1 MNSYI
6 GIAFKHEINSLP
18 MPILQIQNL
27 NAGYGELHIL
37 KDVNLE
43 LPAGS
48 MSVLM
53 GPNGAGKSTLL
64 KSVYALTTIKDGKVL
79 LEGKNITRLPAHK
92 LLDRGVAYVPQ
103 GKVNF
108 GLLTIRENLF
118 MGAHYISDKEELQR
132 RLADVYRQ
140 FPVLAQ
146 KQKQYAFSL
155 SGGEQQ
161 MLAIGRALMSKP
173 KLLLMD
179 EPSLGLAPKLVK
191 TVFESI
197 REIKENFNTTILI
210 VEHNLKSLMDV
221 ADYGFILVQG
231 RMVAHDTCSQLK
243 NSDIMQKVFVGK
255 FE

>member
-1 MNSYI
+1 M
-6 GIAFKHEINSLP
+6 ALLEIK
-18 MPILQIQNL
+18 NL

-37 KDVNLE
+37 KDVNLNLE
-43 LPAGS
+43 KGS

-64 KSVYALTTIKDGKVL
+64 KSVYALTDIISGSVK
-79 LEGKNITRLPAHK
+79 LEGKDITGLPAHK
-92 LLDRGVAYVPQ
+92 LMDRGVAYVTQ

-108 GLLTIRENLF
+108 GLLSIRDNLF
-118 MGAHYISDKEELQR
+118 MGAHYLKDKKEIQS
-132 RLADVYRQ
+132 RLESVFEQ
-140 FPVLAQ
+140 FPVLKE

-191 TVFESI
+191 EVFKS
-197 REIKENFNTTILI
+197 IKEIRDNFDTTILI

-221 ADYGFILVQG
+221 ADYGFVLVQG
-231 RMVAHDTCSQLK
+231 EMVAHDTCANLK
-243 NSDIMQKVFVGK
+243 DSDIMKKVFVGT

>member
-1 MNSYI
+1 MATI
-6 GIAFKHEINSLP
+6 LEIN
-18 MPILQIQNL
+18 NL

-37 KDVNLE
+37 KDVDLNLKK
-43 LPAGS
+43 GS

-64 KSVYALTTIKDGKVL
+64 KSVYALTDIKSGSVK
-79 LEGKNITRLPAHK
+79 LEGKDITGLPAHK
-92 LLDRGVAYVPQ
+92 LMDRGVAYVTQ

-108 GLLTIRENLF
+108 GLLSIRDNLF
-118 MGAHYISDKEELQR
+118 MGAHYLKDKKEIQS
-132 RLADVYRQ
+132 RLESVFEQ
-140 FPVLAQ
+140 FPVLKE

-191 TVFESI
+191 EVFKSI
-197 REIKENFNTTILI
+197 KEIKDNFDTTILI

-221 ADYGFILVQG
+221 ADYGFVLVQG
-231 RMVAHDTCSQLK
+231 EMVAHDTCSNLK
-243 NSDIMQKVFVGK
+243 DSDIMKKVFVGT